1 MTPKECEAW
10 RYIKEGSP
18 TLTGM
23 PSAETIEDAIDDM
36 PDQPE
41 EEART
46 VREGTRALRIIFRK
60 LAMIFVM
67 TSDATDFDYR
77 ACCRTICERCG
88 REFGDH
94 AWDPREPWVTILC
107 DGRRVK
113 L

>member
-1 MTPKECEAW
+1 M
-10 RYIKEGSP
+10 RGGSVEIQVHDSVSEP
-18 TLTGM
+18 LARATG
-23 PSAETIEDAIDDM
+23 ALADL
-36 PDQPE
+36 E

-67 TSDATDFDYR
+67 ASDATDFDYR
-77 ACCRTICERCG
+77 ACCRTICARCG